1 MRKETL
7 WEIHVR
13 ENPGHSARYI
23 ERFEE
28 LRADGADLH
37 GEARLID
44 AMVGRNSR
52 ILDAGCGPGR
62 VGGELASRGHDVVGV
77 DLDREL
83 IAAAVRDHPGAAW
96 HVRDLSRLDLLDEGL
111 ARPFDVVVCAGNVM
125 TFLAPGTAAEVLRRY
140 REHLKASG
148 RIVVGFGSG
157 RGYSW
162 DSFFDDAAQAGLT
175 VDATFSTW
183 DLRPWSEDSG
193 FLVAVLSPGAR

>member
-28 LRADGADLH
+28 LRSGGADLH

-44 AMVGRNSR
+44 AMSSRTSR

-62 VGGELASRGHDVVGV
+62 LGGELAGRGHDVVGV

-83 IAAAVRDHPGAAW
+83 IAAAIRDHPTAAW
-96 HVRDLSRLDLLDEGL
+96 HVRDLAQLDLLGEGL

-125 TFLAPGTAAEVLRRY
+125 AFLAPDTAGTVLLRF
-140 REHLKASG
+140 REHLASSG
-148 RIVVGFGSG
+148 RAVIGFGSE
-157 RGYSW
+157 RGYAW
-162 DSFFDDAAQAGLT
+162 DSFFEDAAQAGFT

-183 DLRPWSEDSG
+183 DLRPWTEDSD
-193 FLVAVLSPGAR
+193 FLVAVLSPGAG